1 MEREDWLNPEIIPK
15 RKGAVLPEATA
26 GRVVP
31 RLCPRGQGAL
41 GGGGGLSCSFALLF
55 RQSEVPGSFL
65 CTFPHGLHE
74 AGEAHVFGLLKASHQ
89 PLLHDGNKFLI
100 AQLPIA

>member
-1 MEREDWLNPEIIPK
+1 MEEGPPS
-15 RKGAVLPEATA
+15 
-26 GRVVP
+26 
-31 RLCPRGQGAL
+31 CCL
-41 GGGGGLSCSFALLF
+41 GLLF
-55 RQSEVPGSFL
+55 RQSKVPGSFL

-74 AGEAHVFGLLKASHQ
+74 AGEAHVFGLLEASHQ